1 MIYKKITPEIE
12 KIWEQWHK
20 KFALPENGINPYTG
34 LPTTDKTLLLSDEEL
49 QHILNLDKRCL
60 ELIHELNQDIKTI
73 YEDIKMRT
81 SLGSHVYDGANIIGE
96 IVWEADYKN
105 HRLQHLI
112 DVNISDEVY
121 VVNPAKE
128 DSIKRIDEMDSLLYG
143 NWEGHFKDLYDE
155 QQKKGIQLTRTFRVL
170 FDESCIFTPEDLMA
184 VSPDEIY
191 KHIEILI

>member
-1 MIYKKITPEIE
+1 MIYKKITPEVE

-20 KFALPENGINPYTG
+20 KFIIPKNGINPYTS
-34 LPTTDKTLLLSDEEL
+34 LPTTDKILLLSDEEL
-49 QHILNLDKRCL
+49 KHLINLDKRCKD
-60 ELIHELNQDIKTI
+60 LIHELNQDIKTI
-73 YEDIKMRT
+73 CDDIKRRT

-96 IVWEADYKN
+96 IVWESDYEN
-105 HRLQHLI
+105 LSLQHLI
-112 DVNISDEVY
+112 DANVSDEVY

-155 QQKKGIQLTRTFRVL
+155 KNHKGIKLTRTFRIL
-170 FDESCIFTPEDLMA
+170 FDESCVFTPEDLMN
-184 VSPDEIY
+184 VSPREIY